1 MPLRTTRSRRLAA
14 SVAAAAVAVPAVGLT
29 VFAVPASA
37 TPSPSA
43 VLANTFPVQCT
54 ANGASTITGTLT
66 VSAAGPANAAV
77 GDTVTVTQYKVS
89 LAVDNLPMDPA
100 PFKGATPSFDVDGT
114 FTSHTVLSGAMTL
127 GPVASTGSLQ
137 RTSVSPQ
144 GMATLAGAAGK
155 PLGFQATA
163 AGPVTVTTASPF
175 LVSLNW
181 WITKVTPATGQSLPA
196 GIPAVSTDKPYG
208 TSTVSCTGN
217 PVIPWGTV
225 QIVKTS
231 AQAGQPGSLASTG
244 TATENLAVV
253 AGWTLV
259 VGVTVTFFSRRRR
272 PA

>member
-1 MPLRTTRSRRLAA
+1 MSHRITRSRGIAA
-14 SVAAAAVAVPAVGLT
+14 AIAAAAVTVPAVGLT
-29 VFAVPASA
+29 VFAAPAGA

-54 ANGASTITGTLT
+54 ANGASTITGKLT

-77 GDTVTVTQYKVS
+77 GDTVTVTDYQAS
-89 LAVDNLPMDPA
+89 LAIDNLPMDPA
-100 PFKGATPSFDVDGT
+100 PFKGATPSFAVDGT

-127 GPVASTGSLQ
+127 GPVASTGVVQ
-137 RTSVSPQ
+137 RATVSPE
-144 GMATLAGAAGK
+144 GMATLAGSASE

-175 LVSLNW
+175 LVTLNW
-181 WITKVTPATGQSLPA
+181 YVTKVTPATGQSLPA
-196 GIPAVSTDKPYG
+196 GIPAVDTAKPYG

-231 AQAGQPGSLASTG
+231 AQAGTPGALASTG
-244 TATENLAVV
+244 TATENLGVI

-259 VGVTVTFFSRRRR
+259 AGVTVTFLSRRRR
-272 PA
+272 TA